1 MAGAPART
9 ARLVGH
15 GDTVVVVGGGKSGTR
30 KIFDGDTGTMSRFD
44 LLARYS
50 F

>member
-1 MAGAPART
+1 MAGAPAQT

-15 GDTVVVVGGGKSGTR
+15 GDTVWVVGGGKSGTR
-30 KIFDGDTGTMSRFD
+30 KTFDSDTGTMSRFD
-44 LLARYS
+44 LMARYS